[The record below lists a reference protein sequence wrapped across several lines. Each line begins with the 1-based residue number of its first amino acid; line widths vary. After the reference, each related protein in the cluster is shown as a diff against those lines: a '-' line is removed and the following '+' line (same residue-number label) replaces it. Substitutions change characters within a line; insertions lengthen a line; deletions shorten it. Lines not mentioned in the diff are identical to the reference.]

1 MLIGKEYITE
11 WNRYTHKPVRPLMG
25 SEAPCCGGELSG
37 NFLLIIHFI
46 SQFLTTPFPIFF
58 IFPQISNISPT
69 KFYSSKTFQKSSKN
83 SQIII
88 ELKTVSELS
97 HFFID

>member
-11 WNRYTHKPVRPLMG
+11 WNRYTHKPVLPLMG

-46 SQFLTTPFPIFF
+46 SQFLTTPFPIFS
-58 IFPQISNISPT
+58 IFPKFQTSPPLNFT
-69 KFYSSKTFQKSSKN
+69 HQKHSKN
-83 SQIII
+83 HPKIH
-88 ELKTVSELS
+88 K
-97 HFFID
+97 